1 MEGKILNEYQI
12 RGFVTSMAA
21 APNVIDPA
29 EWLAFLWGGEET
41 APFSAHEQLEAF
53 ANQVINIWNDARPQL
68 LEGSWQYQKAALWM
82 KRRS

>member
-1 MEGKILNEYQI
+1 MTLTELLALPEMEGKILNEYQI

-41 APFSAHEQLEAF
+41 APFSVHEQLEAF

-68 LEGSWQYQKAALWM
+68 LEGSWQW
-82 KRRS
+82 